1 MNTGT
6 ITELSHLL
14 ASRGE
19 LLVSPRSLARLLPAL
34 LGDPVYIA
42 LAEGW
47 PHGKALHL
55 PGVTTPV
62 VCWHEAGEQA
72 LACGRIISP
81 SWETKTPGANVVLW
95 LLEILDM
102 ETSE

>member
-1 MNTGT
+1 MNT
-6 ITELSHLL
+6 TELSRLL

-34 LGDPVYIA
+34 LGDPIYLA
-42 LAEGW
+42 LTEGW

-62 VCWHEAGEQA
+62 VCWHEAGERT
-72 LACGRIISP
+72 LACGRISSP
-81 SWETKTPGANVVLW
+81 SWGAKTPGANVIVW